1 MSWINDAHVARGLLG
16 ALSAIGTALVLVIT
30 SQPPAPSA
38 PGPTPQA
45 TVETFAFKPLEG
57 PAMMAAAVPS
67 GQFEEP
73 WTPIVPRPAP
83 TPDPAPVI
91 AQPEPEPVIAL
102 PEPEPEL
109 AIASAPN
116 EVLFEIG
123 IASTYG
129 VGDGFQGN
137 RTACG
142 QIFNTHVVQVAHK
155 TLKCGTMI
163 RIEDAETGKSVVA
176 EVTDR
181 GPYIRGRI
189 VDLSW
194 AAFRELDPA
203 GGLRPVK
210 VYLRD

>member
-1 MSWINDAHVARGLLG
+1 MSWINDAHVTRGLLG
-16 ALSAIGTALVLVIT
+16 AFTALATAALVGCIQLVAIST
-30 SQPPAPSA
+30 QPAPRVAAASRPAEAFAFRPRDAAPLMAASVPAGAFEDLYTPPAPPVVASE
-38 PGPTPQA
+38 QKRK
-45 TVETFAFKPLEG
+45 E
-57 PAMMAAAVPS
+57 AMEMPML
-67 GQFEEP
+67 
-73 WTPIVPRPAP
+73 
-83 TPDPAPVI
+83 DI
-91 AQPEPEPVIAL
+91 AMTLPEVPEPLLET
-102 PEPEPEL
+102 
-109 AIASAPN
+109 
-116 EVLFEIG
+116 G

-129 VGDGFQGN
+129 VEDGFQGN

-163 RIEDAETGKSVVA
+163 RIEDAETGKAVVA

-203 GGLRPVK
+203 GGLRPVN
-210 VYLRD
+210 VYLVD

>member
-1 MSWINDAHVARGLLG
+1 MNRRGAARRALV
-16 ALSAIGTALVLVIT
+16 ALSAVGTAALIGCTQLLPVAPGPAPRAQLAPSAGPTTPVLAFQPLLAEPRMPAALAVGAFEEPY
-30 SQPPAPSA
+30 SPPAP
-38 PGPTPQA
+38 
-45 TVETFAFKPLEG
+45 
-57 PAMMAAAVPS
+57 
-67 GQFEEP
+67 
-73 WTPIVPRPAP
+73 PAP
-83 TPDPAPVI
+83 P
-91 AQPEPEPVIAL
+91 AQPEPQIVVEPAVEEEPVQQA
-102 PEPEPEL
+102 
-109 AIASAPN
+109 ASAPQ
-116 EVLFEIG
+116 VAPFETG

-142 QIFNTHVVQVAHK
+142 QVFNTHVVQVAHK

-181 GPYIRGRI
+181 GPYIKGRI

-203 GGLRPVK
+203 GGLRPVN
-210 VYLRD
+210 VYLVNKG

>member
-1 MSWINDAHVARGLLG
+1 MSWMHDAHVARGLLG
-16 ALSAIGTALVLVIT
+16 ALSAIATALLMVVT
-30 SQPPAPSA
+30 TQAA
-38 PGPTPQA
+38 TPTPIRNVPVEPTLAFRPIETPA
-45 TVETFAFKPLEG
+45 T
-57 PAMMAAAVPS
+57 MAAAVVS

-83 TPDPAPVI
+83 
-91 AQPEPEPVIAL
+91 EPEPVVAK
-102 PEPEPEL
+102 PEPEAEPEL
-109 AIASAPN
+109 EIASVPS
-116 EVLFEIG
+116 EVLYETG

-142 QIFNTHVVQVAHK
+142 QIFNTHIVQVAHK
-155 TLKCGTMI
+155 TLKCGTVI

-194 AAFRELDPA
+194 AAFRELDAA
-203 GGLRPVK
+203 GGLRPVN
-210 VYLRD
+210 VYLLD

>member
-16 ALSAIGTALVLVIT
+16 AMSAIGTAFVLVIT
-30 SQPPAPSA
+30 SLPAPTA
-38 PGPTPQA
+38 PTP
-45 TVETFAFKPLEG
+45 TVSRVEQLAFKPLEG
-57 PAMMAAAVPS
+57 PATMAAAVPT
-67 GQFEEP
+67 GQFEEA

-83 TPDPAPVI
+83 
-91 AQPEPEPVIAL
+91 EPEPVIAQQDPQ

-109 AIASAPN
+109 EIASVPN

-142 QIFNTHVVQVAHK
+142 QIFNTHIVQVAHK
-155 TLKCGTMI
+155 TLKCGTVI
-163 RIEDAETGKSVVA
+163 RIEDAQTGKSVVA

-210 VYLRD
+210 VYLLD

>member
-1 MSWINDAHVARGLLG
+1 MLWFLVLLG
-16 ALSAIGTALVLVIT
+16 FTQLVGLDSEKAELREAMDVPMLDIGMVIR
-30 SQPPAPSA
+30 
-38 PGPTPQA
+38 
-45 TVETFAFKPLEG
+45 E
-57 PAMMAAAVPS
+57 
-67 GQFEEP
+67 EEP
-73 WTPIVPRPAP
+73 
-83 TPDPAPVI
+83 
-91 AQPEPEPVIAL
+91 
-102 PEPEPEL
+102 
-109 AIASAPN
+109 
-116 EVLFEIG
+116 FETG

-142 QIFNTHVVQVAHK
+142 QIFDTHVVQVAHK
-155 TLKCGTMI
+155 TLKCGTLI

-203 GGLRPVK
+203 GGLRPVR
-210 VYLRD
+210 VYLVD